1 MPAARYMRQLVDP
14 LLALIFVADDDDGS
28 PGGGGGRGDGG
39 VGAAGAARGGAG
51 DGGGDEEDEED
62 DEGAAQSFFE
72 VPRRVRPLRRDK
84 CVYVVMEEGG
94 RSVRSRAA
102 SAGDDLA
109 PLLQEMISRRFCRR

>member
-1 MPAARYMRQLVDP
+1 MRQLVDP

-84 CVYVVMEEGG
+84 CVYVVMGKKVVG
-94 RSVRSRAA
+94 RFGR
-102 SAGDDLA
+102 A
-109 PLLQEMISRRFCRR
+109 PLPQEMISRRFRRR